1 MIQSNQSSESM
12 IEPVEDRKS
21 VLSGIARAAA
31 EAVARKRAERVKLS
45 NQVYLERAL
54 ERLDRLEL
62 ISTPDLMSKRTDMSG
77 RVVYRYSWL
86 DIIEIEEE
94 AKDDVQHYQRALGL
108 LVEPVPVVQPVA
120 VPVAVTVPVQS
131 TPRRMPVPIAAAEC
145 RTTFCSLNVGNL
157 PADVIA
163 EDLYRLCSSARIQ
176 PFDVFINRY
185 RDLPTETHGK
195 PLRKSSHRG
204 DKPWLTQKRA
214 FINFKTP
221 AEAAKAL
228 AALQGVRLTCSYT
241 NNEYMLMVEPARQDR
256 GGRR

>member
-1 MIQSNQSSESM
+1 M

-21 VLSGIARAAA
+21 VLSVLARAAA
-31 EAVARKRAERVKLS
+31 EAVARKRAERVKVS

-54 ERLDRLEL
+54 ERLDRLER

-120 VPVAVTVPVQS
+120 VPVAVTVPVPVVQS

-145 RTTFCSLNVGNL
+145 RTTYCSLSVGNL
-157 PADVIA
+157 PADIVVA
-163 EDLYRLCSSARIQ
+163 DLYGLCSSARIQ
-176 PFDVFINRY
+176 PSDVFINRY
-185 RDLPTETHGK
+185 RDLLTETHGK

-221 AEAAKAL
+221 AEAARAL

-241 NNEYMLMVEPARQDR
+241 GNEYLLLVEPARQDR

>member
-12 IEPVEDRKS
+12 IVPVEDRKS

-31 EAVARKRAERVKLS
+31 EAVVRKIAERVKLS

-54 ERLDRLEL
+54 ERLDRIERA
-62 ISTPDLMSKRTDMSG
+62 STPALMSNKRPDMSG
-77 RVVYRYSWL
+77 RLVCRFSWL
-86 DIIEIEEE
+86 DIIETEEE
-94 AKDDVQHYQRALGL
+94 ARDDVKHYQRALGL

-131 TPRRMPVPIAAAEC
+131 TPRSMPVPIAAAEC
-145 RTTFCSLNVGNL
+145 RTTYCSLSVRQM
-157 PADVIA
+157 PADVIVA
-163 EDLYRLCSSARIQ
+163 DLYRLCPSAS
-176 PFDVFINRY
+176 DVFINRH
-185 RDLPTETHGK
+185 RDMPTYTNGR

-204 DKPWLTQKRA
+204 DNPGMTQKGA
-214 FINFKTP
+214 FVSFRTP
-221 AEAAKAL
+221 AEAARAL

-241 NNEYMLMVEPARQDR
+241 GRVHALLVEPARQDR